1 MITGLVYLGG
11 LVFICMAIAYGILH
25 PTEEV

>member
-1 MITGLVYLGG
+1 MITGLVYLAG
-11 LVFICMAIAYGILH
+11 LTFLCMAIAYGILH